1 MGLTVQDVVLLL
13 LQLSEPLGH
22 MCLAPLVA
30 VAVTV
35 VVVVGTLQGTTQQ
48 GEHLFNSC
56 SVWLRC
62 MQRLVSVHAAFYV
75 LVSVHAAFMF
85 WFRCMHPP
93 ITCTSPP
100 PPSTDRAGMTHACG
114 KVGGRT
120 ALDAHKQ
127 YTAPLAPPPMA
138 AHLTASEV
146 VLRDWAVA
154 AFSGPDEQ
162 HSCEQLSLV
171 ATVTARPGVCA
182 AGQGQ
187 TWCVCIRGGGHRQGA
202 SVCVEGGGGSVA
214 GGQCVRGRRGTGK
227 TSDQWAALIRHQISG
242 QPSSNIRSVGSPHQ
256 TSDQWAALI
265 RHQISGQPSA
275 CPYPHPSQLSPPS
288 VPLPAHPPI
297 PPFAPPSSPI
307 RLPAPLARSRAW
319 RSFIR
324 DNSNSLLRWWGSVR
338 VCVCVE
344 HVCVALVCVCVLCV
358 VC

>member
-1 MGLTVQDVVLLL
+1 
-13 LQLSEPLGH
+13 
-22 MCLAPLVA
+22 
-30 VAVTV
+30 
-35 VVVVGTLQGTTQQ
+35 
-48 GEHLFNSC
+48 
-56 SVWLRC
+56 

-187 TWCVCIRGGGHRQGA
+187 TWCVCIRGGVTGRGPVCAWKAGGGLWQGA
-202 SVCVEGGGGSVA
+202 SVCVEGGA
-214 GGQCVRGRRGTGK
+214 Q
-227 TSDQWAALIRHQISG
+227 ARHQISG
-242 QPSSNIRSVGSPHQ
+242 QPSSDIRSVGSLHQ

-265 RHQISGQPSA
+265 RHQISGQPSSDIRSVGSPQPA
-275 CPYPHPSQLSPPS
+275 PTPTHPNSLHPPCPYLPTPPS
-288 VPLPAHPPI
+288 PHSLPPP
-297 PPFAPPSSPI
+297 PPSAYP
-307 RLPAPLARSRAW
+307 RPWPAAVPGAPSSGTTPTACCAGGGL
-319 RSFIR
+319 
-324 DNSNSLLRWWGSVR
+324 
-338 VCVCVE
+338 C
-344 HVCVALVCVCVLCV
+344 VCVCVLNMCV
-358 VC
+358 LRWCVCVCCVLCVEHVWVALVGVCVRPTRHT